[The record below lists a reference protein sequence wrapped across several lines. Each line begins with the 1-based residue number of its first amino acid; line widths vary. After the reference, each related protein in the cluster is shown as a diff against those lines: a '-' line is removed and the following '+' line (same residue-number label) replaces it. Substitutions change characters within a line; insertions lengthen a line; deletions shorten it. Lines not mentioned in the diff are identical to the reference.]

1 MKNFKTKKIV
11 LGTVMALST
20 VSLASVG
27 FASWVINGIMGN
39 DSKDIT
45 TKVGE
50 IEDKSI
56 TAAITASDLELRFD
70 YIEASKLPAK
80 GTYTKIYDNGDETI
94 EKLSVS
100 VTYEISLSANST
112 EKSVQN
118 VCSGVE
124 LKFKLSP
131 KFNEEI
137 TNGYIAVDFGTAKE
151 NTGAADASSY
161 DKYYAFNVDVIKN
174 TDANGVNTKWTVNPA
189 DAKKVSATSTF
200 TFKWGAKFGGHNPC
214 YVLNSGDAVTD
225 SDIKTNLKA
234 FVDNYKKDGLKG
246 QIVVTP
252 TLVAA

>member
-11 LGTVMALST
+11 LGTVMALSA

-27 FASWVINGIMGN
+27 FANWIFNGVMGN

-45 TKVGE
+45 AAVGK

-70 YIEASKLPAK
+70 YIEASKLPTK
-80 GTYTKIYDNGDETI
+80 GTYTKIYDNGDKTV

-100 VTYEISLSANST
+100 VTYEISLAANST
-112 EKSVQN
+112 ETDVKN

-131 KFNEEI
+131 KFNEAI

-151 NTGAADASSY
+151 NTGASDASTY
-161 DKYYAFNVDVIKN
+161 DKYYIFNVTVP
-174 TDANGVNTKWTVNPA
+174 TDGTNDGVNTKWTV
-189 DAKKVSATSTF
+189 DASDTKKVTATSTF
-200 TFKWGAKFGGHNPC
+200 EFKWGSNFGGHNPC
-214 YVLNSGDAVTD
+214 YRSNSDTVTVEN
-225 SDIKTNLKA
+225 IKASLKT
-234 FVDNYKKDGLKG
+234 FVDTYKDSLKG

-252 TLVAA
+252 TLK

>member
-11 LGTVMALST
+11 LGTVMALSA

-27 FASWVINGIMGN
+27 FAGWVINGVMGT
-39 DSKDIT
+39 DSRDIT
-45 TKVGE
+45 TSVGT

-56 TAAITASDLELRFD
+56 TAKITAEDLELRFD
-70 YIEASKLPAK
+70 YIEASKLPPK
-80 GTYTKIYDNGDETI
+80 DTYNLIYQNGSDNKV

-112 EKSVQN
+112 EKDVKN

-131 KFNEEI
+131 KFNEAI

-151 NTGAADASSY
+151 NTDASDASTY
-161 DKYYAFNVDVIKN
+161 DKYYVFNVTATAETN
-174 TDANGVNTKWTVNPA
+174 ELGVKTEWTVNPA
-189 DAKKVSATSTF
+189 DTTKVSAKSTF
-200 TFKWGAKFGGHNPC
+200 TFKWGANFGGHNPC
-214 YVLNSGDAVTD
+214 YVLKSGDTVTD

-252 TLVAA
+252 TLK

>member
-1 MKNFKTKKIV
+1 MKNLKKKIV
-11 LGTVMALST
+11 LGTVMALSA

-27 FASWVINGIMGN
+27 FASWVINGVMGN

-45 TKVGE
+45 AAVGK

-80 GTYTKIYDNGDETI
+80 DTYKEIYQNGDKTI

-100 VTYEISLSANST
+100 VTYDISLSANSIET
-112 EKSVQN
+112 NVQN

-131 KFNEEI
+131 KFNEAI

-151 NTGAADASSY
+151 NTGASDASTY
-161 DKYYAFNVDVIKN
+161 DKYYVFNVAVSTETN
-174 TDANGVNTKWTVNPA
+174 ESGVKTEWTVNPG
-189 DAKKVSATSTF
+189 DTKKVSAKSTF

-214 YVLNSGDAVTD
+214 YVLKSGDTVNED
-225 SDIKTNLKA
+225 NIKENLKY
-234 FVDNYKKDGLKG
+234 FVDNYKDSLKG